1 MFENFVTR
9 FYPEKATKEPEENY
23 PSLSKK
29 KIDWFQR
36 LTFENVHKAP
46 RAQVR
51 RFAICGTSS
60 LFQSLWN

>member
-1 MFENFVTR
+1 MKKG
-9 FYPEKATKEPEENY
+9 PTKQTK
-23 PSLSKK
+23 STQVLVRK

-46 RAQVR
+46 HAQVR
-51 RFAICGTSS
+51 KFAMWGTSS